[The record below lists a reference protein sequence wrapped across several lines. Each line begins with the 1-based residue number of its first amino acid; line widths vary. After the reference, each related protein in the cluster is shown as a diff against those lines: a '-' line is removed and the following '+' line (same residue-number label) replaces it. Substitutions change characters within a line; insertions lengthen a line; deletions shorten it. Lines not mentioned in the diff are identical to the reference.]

1 MADDGMPRPN
11 NHFTLKIGGKEG
23 IGKFRECTGLDA
35 ENEVIEQKESAVVAG
50 GQNVIR
56 KVSGAM
62 KWSNIELKR
71 GVDKDGGLWEWR
83 KMVEDGGPDAA
94 RTDCEL
100 ILNDYNG
107 DPIAHYSIK
116 QGWPS
121 KYTGA
126 SLNAGANEIAVEGVT
141 LVHEGLMRM

>member
-1 MADDGMPRPN
+1 MPDDGMPRPN

-23 IGKFRECTGLDA
+23 IGKFREVTGLDA
-35 ENEVIEQKESAVVAG
+35 ESEVIEQKESAVG
-50 GQNVIR
+50 GNGHTVIR
-56 KVSGAM
+56 KVSGSM

-71 GVDKDGGLWEWR
+71 GIDSSGDLWQWR
-83 KMVEDGGPDAA
+83 KVVEEQGPDTA

-100 ILNDYNG
+100 ILNNYDG
-107 DPIAHYSIK
+107 SPIAHWNIK
-116 QGWPS
+116 QAWPS

-141 LVHEGLMRM
+141 LVHEGLERV